1 MIRGKEETQALYSP
15 SRAPS
20 AAAGTRCSQID
31 TGHLVVARHPAD
43 AAAVYSGYGGK
54 GSLDDLGAMLASHT
68 HHNHPIGTELKR
80 QIVLYVDELKEVNV
94 FKRSTDPTKF
104 AERVY
109 VDVLS

>member
-1 MIRGKEETQALYSP
+1 VLAIRGSLIRGEPATAGALTRSVLE
-15 SRAPS
+15 
-20 AAAGTRCSQID
+20 AGD
-31 TGHLVVARHPAD
+31 MVARHPAD
-43 AAAVYSGYGGK
+43 AATVYSAYGGK

-80 QIVLYVDELKEVNV
+80 QIVLYADELKEVNV